1 MVPDIW
7 VRKYGSAH
15 LGPGI
20 CVPGP
25 RSEHLGPDI
34 WVRKYGSAYLGLGIW
49 VRIYGSIDNMGPN
62 IWVPIYGSGYLGLGI
77 WVWVYGS
84 EHMGPG
90 SRVQVNV

>member
-1 MVPDIW
+1 MV
-7 VRKYGSAH
+7 
-15 LGPGI
+15 
-20 CVPGP
+20 
-25 RSEHLGPDI
+25 PDI

-62 IWVPIYGSGYLGLGI
+62 IWVPIYGSRYLGLGI

>member
-1 MVPDIW
+1 MV
-7 VRKYGSAH
+7 
-15 LGPGI
+15 
-20 CVPGP
+20 
-25 RSEHLGPDI
+25 PDI

-90 SRVQVNV
+90 SKLMSNLIFMCLVSLDPDPE